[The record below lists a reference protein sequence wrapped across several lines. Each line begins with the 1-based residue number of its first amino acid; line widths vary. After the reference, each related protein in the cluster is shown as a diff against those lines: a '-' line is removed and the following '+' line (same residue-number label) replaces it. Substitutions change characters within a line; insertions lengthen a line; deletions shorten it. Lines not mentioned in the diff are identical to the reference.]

1 MMCFSNKVQVKLKL
15 LKTLHLNICERKK
28 KSLVPAK
35 SFSMFLRR
43 TLKFETLGRFIFLKN
58 AYTVYNFWAW

>member
-35 SFSMFLRR
+35 SFSIVF
-43 TLKFETLGRFIFLKN
+43 KKDVEVWNIG
-58 AYTVYNFWAW
+58 